1 MKKQDN
7 ISELESC
14 FKGLSGN
21 IEQIGNAMRMA
32 RKAIIYFCDS
42 LGEYHKF
49 AYPFNVRVG
58 RKRHKNKR

>member
-7 ISELESC
+7 ISELERC
-14 FKGLSGN
+14 FKGLEGN
-21 IEQIGNAMRMA
+21 IERVGNAIRMA

-42 LGEYHKF
+42 LGEYPKF

-58 RKRHKNKR
+58 RKKHKNKR